1 MKTKTKMESYFL
13 SIWIIL
19 IVIIILQAIKKSNKK
34 EGFTPKIRG
43 MYRPY
48 VRRARLHVEN
58 FVNKYNGNYIIN
70 MLKKYNIY

>member
-1 MKTKTKMESYFL
+1 MKMKMESYFL

-19 IVIIILQAIKKSNKK
+19 IVIIILQTVTQKK

-70 MLKKYNIY
+70 MFYSKT

>member
-1 MKTKTKMESYFL
+1 MKMESYFL

-19 IVIIILQAIKKSNKK
+19 IVIIILQTVTQKK